1 MPASESLGFS
11 SFYPGSILYA
21 AASSCSLLSFLCVLQ
36 RRAVCFLPLNLL
48 AGNRKLLPGPFS
60 ICDVLITQPH
70 GLQRAPGAAA
80 VRSCPH
86 CELLL
91 SPQECLPCKCTTARP
106 GWASTTQDHQA
117 LEASP
122 LPAPRPACRTPA
134 PHPWVCHQEGLI
146 LGHLWVSRCLQ
157 EAARGFCVSQTL
169 GQVQCLLQPCALRC
183 PSLSRGGKEV
193 IAQSPRR
200 EVSQSRTWQLCA
212 AWWGFPGL
220 CSCFWRCRALP
231 VGQALYC
238 LMFFPHFLRGD
249 VDWALPKGRVLRP
262 VCPPVVLGIIG
273 GT

>member
-91 SPQECLPCKCTTARP
+91 SHRN
-106 GWASTTQDHQA
+106 ASH
-117 LEASP
+117 AS
-122 LPAPRPACRTPA
+122 APRPTRDGPA
-134 PHPWVCHQEGLI
+134 PPRTTRLWRPAPSPPPARHAAPRPPTHGYATKRASFWVTYG
-146 LGHLWVSRCLQ
+146 
-157 EAARGFCVSQTL
+157 
-169 GQVQCLLQPCALRC
+169 
-183 PSLSRGGKEV
+183 
-193 IAQSPRR
+193 
-200 EVSQSRTWQLCA
+200 
-212 AWWGFPGL
+212 
-220 CSCFWRCRALP
+220 
-231 VGQALYC
+231 
-238 LMFFPHFLRGD
+238 
-249 VDWALPKGRVLRP
+249 
-262 VCPPVVLGIIG
+262 
-273 GT
+273 